1 MSQEESGMNEAEE
14 IGRVKHLRALQ
25 GMFSISDGSLINMEA
40 TAGLSRNRICLV
52 ENTLEKGRH
61 ENRETSEE
69 TFAVVQ
75 VRCQIER

>member
-40 TAGLSRNRICLV
+40 TAGLSRNGICLV

-61 ENRETSEE
+61 ENRETSGE

>member
-40 TAGLSRNRICLV
+40 TAGLVGTDLPCGKHTGERQAQKTERLV
-52 ENTLEKGRH
+52 RRL
-61 ENRETSEE
+61 
-69 TFAVVQ
+69 FAVVQ
-75 VRCQIER
+75 VRCQTGR